1 MKKRF
6 LALLVLIFLV
16 FVPFVPTFAASSNG
30 TPRVTDD
37 ADLLSDSEEKQL
49 EDKLEKI
56 SKKYKCDVIIVTKES
71 IGNGDA
77 GEYADK
83 FFKDNGFGIGK
94 TKNGISLVL
103 GMNGEPGNRPFDITA
118 HSTSKKKG
126 AQKIFNITKRTDI
139 INSIGDDL
147 HNGNYYAAFDGYA
160 NLVEKYLKQ
169 YKMKKIASV
178 PISILIAFV
187 ISLIIMG
194 GQKATLKSVHTQPA
208 ARSYLVTSNVSGNDM
223 QTGIANNAGNVTG
236 KVAGGVAAGV
246 AAGIIL
252 SMCTDQFMYSNV
264 KKTPRQSSS
273 GGGSISHSSGSGYS
287 SSRGKF

>member
-1 MKKRF
+1 MKKRV

-16 FVPFVPTFAASSNG
+16 FVPFVPAFASSSNG

-37 ADLLSDSEEKQL
+37 ADLLSDNEEKQL

-56 SKKYKCDVIIVTKES
+56 SKKYKCDVIIITTES
-71 IGNGDA
+71 IGSSNPNA
-77 GEYADK
+77 YAHS
-83 FFKDNGFGIGK
+83 FFTDNGFGIGK
-94 TKNGISLVL
+94 QKSGVSFLVS
-103 GMNGEPGNRPFDITA
+103 MEDRDWAVTA
-118 HSTSKKKG
+118 HSKSAKKG
-126 AQKIFNITKRTDI
+126 AQKIFPYSKTDA
-139 INSIGDDL
+139 IGEAVLSDL
-147 HNGNYYAAFDGYA
+147 SAGRYYSALDTYA
-160 NLVEKYLKQ
+160 NQVESYLKKYQ
-169 YKMKKIASV
+169 MKKIASV
-178 PISILIAFV
+178 PISILVAFV

-194 GQKATLKSVHTQPA
+194 SQKATLKSVHTQPA

-223 QTGIANNAGNVTG
+223 QTGIANNAGNVAG

-273 GGGSISHSSGSGYS
+273 GGGSISHSSGGGYHGS
-287 SSRGKF
+287 SGKF

>member
-1 MKKRF
+1 MKKRV

-16 FVPFVPTFAASSNG
+16 FVPFVPAFASSSNG

-37 ADLLSDSEEKQL
+37 ADLLSDNEEKQL

-56 SKKYKCDVIIVTKES
+56 SKKYKCDVIIITTES
-71 IGNGDA
+71 IGSSNPNA
-77 GEYADK
+77 YANS
-83 FFKDNGFGIGK
+83 FFTDNGFGIGK
-94 TKNGISLVL
+94 QKSGVSFLVS
-103 GMNGEPGNRPFDITA
+103 MEDRDWAVTA
-118 HSTSKKKG
+118 HSKSAKKG
-126 AQKIFNITKRTDI
+126 AQKIFPYSKTDA
-139 INSIGDDL
+139 IGEAVLSDL
-147 HNGNYYAAFDGYA
+147 SAGRYYSALDTYA
-160 NLVEKYLKQ
+160 NQVESYLKKYQ
-169 YKMKKIASV
+169 MKKIASV
-178 PISILIAFV
+178 PISILVAFV

-194 GQKATLKSVHTQPA
+194 SQKATLKSVHTQPA

-223 QTGIANNAGNVTG
+223 QTGIANNAGNVAG

-273 GGGSISHSSGSGYS
+273 GGGSISHSSGGGYHGS
-287 SSRGKF
+287 SGKF